1 MCLDC
6 NISRELHTIVLV
18 FQFTVP
24 LFDTN
29 RYEHN
34 IEYFSYATFNHY
46 TITVCVQYMAREVG

>member
-6 NISRELHTIVLV
+6 NISRKLYIIVLV

-24 LFDTN
+24 LFDTD
-29 RYEHN
+29 RYEDN
-34 IEYFSYATFNHY
+34 IEYFSYATFHHY